1 MHYSAESQE
10 HNTAQNSNVIEQQSQ
25 KLEGKTALVELV
37 SLSLSISDTNDILKA
52 FFPSQVTPDRG
63 TQGNASCT
71 EKKRSVKWR

>member
-37 SLSLSISDTNDILKA
+37 FSDTNDVLKA
-52 FFPSQVTPDRG
+52 FSPSQVTPDRG

-71 EKKRSVKWR
+71 EKKRSVK